1 MKIASNWN
9 DVEFFMHLH
18 PFCLESPKS
27 KCQGNSTG
35 NGSKDLSSSKNFLA
49 SSSVT
54 WDKLLNHT
62 ELLLTHLGSVD
73 NDIPLL
79 ELVEKVLTDHLYE
92 SSYIV
97 DDMCYIMCL
106 INVAMNLGQLVCLN
120 QIVSD
125 SKCTCLNYPFK
136 TRTIGQVLRGWKCV
150 S

>member
-18 PFCLESPKS
+18 PFYLESPKS
-27 KCQGNSTG
+27 KCQSNSTE
-35 NGSKDLSSSKNFLA
+35 NGFKDLSSSKNFLA
-49 SSSVT
+49 SNGVT
-54 WDKLLNHT
+54 WGKLLNHS
-62 ELLLTHLGSVD
+62 ELLLTHLESVD

-79 ELVEKVLTDHLYE
+79 ELAVKLLRDNLYE

-97 DDMCYIMCL
+97 ADLCYIMFL
-106 INVAMNLGQLVCLN
+106 INVDMILGQLGCLN
-120 QIVSD
+120 HIVSD
-125 SKCTCLNYPFK
+125 SKSTRLNYPFK